1 MDTSYNLLL
10 GRPFVHMA
18 GASPSTLL
26 QLMKFVLKEQELV
39 IHCEES
45 HSGGHALI
53 IDEVSQ
59 CIDFYT

>member
-1 MDTSYNLLL
+1 
-10 GRPFVHMA
+10 MA

-59 CIDFYT
+59 CIDLYTVELVNATG